1 MISLLFVACA
11 APLGQFNHHVT
22 IEAHDGADG
31 ANAAFLDVF
40 ERATTELRVAL
51 PAGTDTELTD
61 GLLAAYDRGVDVR
74 VVTDVDRES
83 DPGFVALTEAGLS
96 VQYGDGA
103 VAYFDFNSNAD
114 VGWTSDQVVLSS
126 AFAVADKTWFAGAS
140 RAGGTEDGQTLV
152 AYGQHQDLADDLW
165 TEHVQLYGGIDA
177 TALTAFSAPAKSIAD
192 IRWRY
197 GTGTDAELEVWFGP
211 QQRLTKRVID
221 LVYSARQSVWIVTDD
236 LANDGLARALQEKA
250 RDGFDVQ
257 VIVGPKFGTS
267 AAPLSRVFED
277 DTPDVVKF
285 QVDRA
290 YVPTVVIIDADPSR
304 NAQERALFMTHD
316 LYSAGR
322 LYRGSSIVSDQLIDG
337 VLWQVDDWNERSAAF
352 DEVLSVWESHLDQAG
367 EFAP

>member
-1 MISLLFVACA
+1 MIACS
-11 APLGQFNHHVT
+11 APEGQFNHQVT

-31 ANAAFLDVF
+31 PNAAFLDVF
-40 ERATTELRVAL
+40 DRATTELRVAL
-51 PAGTDTELTD
+51 PAGADTQLTD
-61 GLLAAYDRGVDVR
+61 ALLAAYDRGVDVR
-74 VVTDVDRES
+74 VVTDVDQAA
-83 DPGFVALTEAGLS
+83 DPGFVALTEAGLA

-103 VAYFDFNSNAD
+103 VSYYDFNSSTD
-114 VGWTSDQVVLSS
+114 LSWTSDQVLLSS

-140 RAGGTEDGQTLV
+140 RAGGIEDGQTLV

-165 TEHVQLYGGIDA
+165 TEHVQLYGGIDS

-197 GTGTDAELEVWFGP
+197 GTGSDDELEVWFGP

-250 RDGFDVQ
+250 ADGFDVQ

-267 AAPLSRVFED
+267 APLLSRAFED

-285 QVDRA
+285 SIDRP
-290 YVPTVVIIDADPSR
+290 YVPTVVIVDADPSLD
-304 NAQERALFMTHD
+304 AQERALFMTHD

-322 LYRGSSIVSDQLIDG
+322 IYRGSSIVSDQLIDG
-337 VLWQVDDWNERSAAF
+337 VLWQVDDWNERSPAF